1 MQDAPTNSI
10 TKPTKRWQG
19 FGIRHHLSF
28 ATTLLLITVGLIYSN
43 WLERV
48 DLVIFDTPQQI
59 WSRPAPEDIVII
71 AVDEYSLTTL
81 GRWPWSRRIHAEL
94 LNKLSQADVKA
105 VVFDIIFAEPD
116 QHDPD
121 GDRLLASAISNNGR
135 VILPVLLEQRYLGGQ
150 LIETLPMPE
159 LIKGVYSLGHAHVEL
174 DVDGLARSVYLKE
187 GLSDAHWPHLSVAL
201 LNMLGLSKQQLP
213 GERAPDGG
221 INNNPHYLKRD
232 YHALTPY
239 AGPPGHFK
247 YISYAKVLHNPDLRA
262 ALRDKIIFVGAT
274 ATGLGDL
281 LPTPVSAFNQ
291 PMPGVEVNANIFDA
305 LREGLIIEKLSPPA
319 RLILSSL
326 IVLLPVFLF
335 PRLSP
340 RNALLMSG
348 VLILGTLAI
357 SVLTLINLQ
366 RWFPP
371 AAPLLALT
379 LAYPLW
385 SWRRLEQASKFLNQE
400 LTRLHQEPALLSPKN
415 EDLEPSMQFIGM
427 LIPIC
432 AWRLYQHGDTP
443 VAEWQQPPDQESA
456 PAQKQSIID
465 LTPYQLP
472 NWSLAITLSEPR
484 LLSKQETTLLL
495 DLVKPYLP
503 QEPVT
508 LNSSLEIFETRI
520 LQVQETGTR
529 IRAMRRF
536 MDDSLNQMADG
547 VIVINNSGQINF
559 INAMAINQLGL
570 SATIDELRHR
580 YVSPLLNKIELE
592 GPGAWPQV
600 LRQTLL
606 DAKTQ
611 QLHSRSNSG
620 HDLLVQLSPLALERH
635 HISGLIIN
643 ISDISYLRNAERQ
656 RAETFSFL
664 SHDLRSPLASLL
676 ALVQI
681 TKLDDKAMDKTEII
695 DWVEIYS
702 NRTLNLAND
711 FLDLSQ
717 VEHSVDLNF
726 EPLDLCI
733 IAANAVDSV
742 WHQSSVK
749 HIQVHDLSPD
759 SPVYIMGSAKFLER
773 ALINLLSNAIK
784 YSPENARVEISIQEQ
799 AGRMR
804 CCVNDT
810 GLGIPKQDLAK
821 IFDRYF
827 RVNTAD
833 RANIQ
838 GSGLGLAFV
847 KTVIEKHGG
856 EIHVDSEVGKGSNFC
871 FELAS
876 YENRKMMSD

>member
-1 MQDAPTNSI
+1 MQNAHIDSI
-10 TKPTKRWQG
+10 TRPTKRRQR
-19 FGIRHHLSF
+19 FGIKHHLSF
-28 ATTLLLITVGLIYSN
+28 ATTLLLITVGLIYSD

-71 AVDEYSLTTL
+71 AVDEYSLTKL

-94 LNKLSQADVKA
+94 LNKLSEADARA

-116 QHDPD
+116 QHDPN
-121 GDRLLASAISNNGR
+121 GDNLLANAIINNGK

-150 LIETLPMPE
+150 LIETLPMPA
-159 LIKGVYSLGHAHVEL
+159 LIKGVHSLGHAHVEL

-201 LNMLGLSKQQLP
+201 LNMLGTTKQHLP
-213 GERAPDGG
+213 GERAPDG
-221 INNNPHYLKRD
+221 NNENSPFYLMRD
-232 YHALTPY
+232 HHAMTPY

-247 YISYAKVLHNPDLRA
+247 YLSYAKVLHDPDLRA
-262 ALRDKIIFVGAT
+262 SLRDKIIFVGAT

-281 LPTPVSAFNQ
+281 LPTPVSAFKQ
-291 PMPGVEVNANIFDA
+291 PMPGVEINANIFDA
-305 LREGLIIEKLSPPA
+305 LRKDLIIEEISPKT
-319 RLILSSL
+319 RIILSAM

-340 RNALLMSG
+340 RNALLMSA

-357 SVLTLINLQ
+357 STLSLISLQ

-371 AAPLLALT
+371 AAPLLALA

-400 LTRLHQEPALLSPKN
+400 LNRLHQEPALLSPKD
-415 EDLEPSMQFIGM
+415 EDMEPSMQFIGM
-427 LIPIC
+427 LIPVLG
-432 AWRLYQHGDTP
+432 WRLYQNGNAP
-443 VAEWQQPPDQESA
+443 VVEWQHPSDEGVTSTQIE
-456 PAQKQSIID
+456 SIID

-472 NWSLAITLSEPR
+472 NWSLAINHAKSHQLN
-484 LLSKQETTLLL
+484 KQEITLLL
-495 DLVKPYLP
+495 ELIKSYLP
-503 QEPVT
+503 QQPVT
-508 LNSSLEIFETRI
+508 LDSSLEIFETRI
-520 LQVQETGTR
+520 LQVQETGAR

-547 VIVINNSGQINF
+547 VVVINNLGQINF
-559 INAMAINQLGL
+559 INAKAISHLGL
-570 SATIDELRHR
+570 NATTDELRYQ
-580 YVSPLLNKIELE
+580 YVSPLLNQIKLE
-592 GPGAWPQV
+592 GPESWRQV
-600 LRQTLL
+600 LRHTLL
-606 DAKTQ
+606 EASSQ
-611 QLHSRSNSG
+611 QLNSRSSTG
-620 HDLLVQLSPLALERH
+620 QDLLIQLSPLALEHH

-643 ISDISYLRNAERQ
+643 LSDISYLRKAERQ
-656 RAETFSFL
+656 RAETFNFL

-681 TKLDDKAMDKTEII
+681 VKLDHKRMSKTEIV
-695 DWVEIYS
+695 DWVETYS

-717 VEHSVDLNF
+717 VEHSVDLQF

-733 IAANAVDSV
+733 IAANAIDSV

-749 HIQVHDLSPD
+749 QIQVRDLSPD
-759 SPVYIMGSAKFLER
+759 MPVYIRGSAKFLER
-773 ALINLLSNAIK
+773 TLINLLSNAIK
-784 YSPENARVEISIQEQ
+784 YSPENSTVELVIQEQ
-799 AGRMR
+799 DDRVR
-804 CCVNDT
+804 CCVNDN
-810 GLGIPKQDLAK
+810 GLGIPKQDLPK
-821 IFDRYF
+821 IFERYF
-827 RVNTAD
+827 RVDSAD
-833 RANIQ
+833 RAKIQ

-847 KTVIEKHGG
+847 KTVVNKHGG
-856 EIHVDSEVGKGSNFC
+856 EIHVESEVGKGSSFC

-876 YENRKMMSD
+876 YVKPN

>member
-1 MQDAPTNSI
+1 MHGVHIDSVS
-10 TKPTKRWQG
+10 KPAKRWQR

-28 ATTLLLITVGLIYSN
+28 ATTLLLITVGLIYSD

-71 AVDEYSLTTL
+71 AVDEYSLTKL

-94 LNKLSQADVKA
+94 LDKLSETDARA

-121 GDRLLASAISNNGR
+121 GDMLLARAINNNGR

-159 LIKGVYSLGHAHVEL
+159 LIKGVHSLGHAHVEL

-187 GLSDAHWPHLSVAL
+187 GLSNAHWPHLSVAL
-201 LNMLGLSKQQLP
+201 LNMLDAANMQLP
-213 GERAPDGG
+213 GDRAPD
-221 INNNPHYLKRD
+221 INDENSPFYLMRD
-232 YHALTPY
+232 YHVMTPY

-247 YISYAKVLHNPDLRA
+247 YLSYAKVLHDPDLRA
-262 ALRDKIIFVGAT
+262 TLRNKIIFVGAT

-281 LPTPVSAFNQ
+281 LPTPVSAFKQ

-305 LREGLIIEKLSPPA
+305 LRKDLIIAEVSPTT
-319 RLILSSL
+319 RTILSAL

-340 RNALLMSG
+340 RNALLMSAA
-348 VLILGTLAI
+348 LILGTLAVSTLSLI
-357 SVLTLINLQ
+357 SLQ

-371 AAPLLALT
+371 AAPLLALA

-400 LTRLHQEPALLSPKN
+400 LTRLHQEPALLTPKG
-415 EDLEPSMQFIGM
+415 EDMQPSMQFIGM
-427 LIPIC
+427 LIPVLG
-432 AWRLYQHGDTP
+432 WRLYQNGNAP
-443 VAEWQQPPDQESA
+443 VAEWQQLPDKESM
-456 PAQKQSIID
+456 PAQNQSIID

-472 NWSLAITLSEPR
+472 NWSLAITLSESR
-484 LLSKQETTLLL
+484 ELNKQEISLLL
-495 DLVKPYLP
+495 DLVKSYLP
-503 QEPVT
+503 QEPVR
-508 LNSSLEIFETRI
+508 LDSSLEIFETRI
-520 LQVQETGTR
+520 LQVQETGKR

-547 VIVINNSGQINF
+547 VIVINNLGQINF
-559 INAMAINQLGL
+559 INAKAISHLGL
-570 SATIDELRHR
+570 TTTADELRYQ
-580 YVSPLLNKIELE
+580 YVSPLLNNIELE
-592 GPGAWPQV
+592 GPESWPQV
-600 LRQTLL
+600 LRHTLL
-606 DAKTQ
+606 DASSQ
-611 QLHSRSNSG
+611 QLNSRSATEK
-620 HDLLVQLSPLALERH
+620 DLLIQLSPLALELH

-643 ISDISYLRNAERQ
+643 LSDISYLRNAERQ
-656 RAETFSFL
+656 RAETFNFL

-681 TKLDDKAMDKTEII
+681 VKLDEKRMDKTEIV
-695 DWVEIYS
+695 DWVETYS

-726 EPLDLCI
+726 EPFDLCI
-733 IAANAVDSV
+733 IAANAIDSV
-742 WHQSSVK
+742 WHQSSAK
-749 HIQVHDLSPD
+749 QIQVNDLTPEH
-759 SPVYIMGSAKFLER
+759 PVYIRGSAKFLER

-784 YSPENARVEISIQEQ
+784 YSPDNSTVELVIQEQ
-799 AGRMR
+799 GDRVR
-804 CCVNDT
+804 CCVNDN
-810 GLGIPKQDLAK
+810 GLGIPKQDLPK
-821 IFDRYF
+821 IFERYF
-827 RVNTAD
+827 RVDSAD
-833 RANIQ
+833 RINIQ

-847 KTVIEKHGG
+847 KTVVNKHGG
-856 EIHVDSEVGKGSNFC
+856 EVHVESEAGKGSSFC
-871 FELAS
+871 FELAT
-876 YENRKMMSD
+876 YEKPN

>member
-1 MQDAPTNSI
+1 MQDAHINSV
-10 TKPTKRWQG
+10 TKPAKRWQR
-19 FGIRHHLSF
+19 FGIRRHLSF
-28 ATTLLLITVGLIYSN
+28 ATTLLVITVGLIYSD

-71 AVDEYSLTTL
+71 AVDEYSLTKL

-94 LNKLSQADVKA
+94 LDKLSETDARA

-116 QHDPD
+116 QHDPV
-121 GDRLLASAISNNGR
+121 GDELLANAINNNGR
-135 VILPVLLEQRYLGGQ
+135 VILPVLIEQRYLGGQ
-150 LIETLPMPE
+150 LIETLPMPD
-159 LIKGVYSLGHAHVEL
+159 LIKGVHSLGHAHVEL

-187 GLSDAHWPHLSVAL
+187 GLSNAHWPHLSVAL
-201 LNMLGLSKQQLP
+201 LNMLESDTQQLP
-213 GERAPDGG
+213 GERAPDA
-221 INNNPHYLKRD
+221 NSENSPLYLMRD
-232 YHALTPY
+232 HHAMTPY

-247 YISYAKVLHNPDLRA
+247 YISYAKVLNDPDLRA
-262 ALRDKIIFVGAT
+262 TLRDKIIFVGAT

-281 LPTPVSAFNQ
+281 LPTPVSAFKQ

-305 LREGLIIEKLSPPA
+305 LREGLIIEEVSQKT
-319 RLILSSL
+319 RIILSAL

-340 RNALLMSG
+340 RNALLMSAA
-348 VLILGTLAI
+348 LIIGTLAVSTLSLI
-357 SVLTLINLQ
+357 SLQ

-371 AAPLLALT
+371 AAPLLALA

-400 LTRLHQEPALLSPKN
+400 LTRLHQEPALLTPKG
-415 EDLEPSMQFIGM
+415 EDMQPSMQFIGM
-427 LIPIC
+427 LIPVLS
-432 AWRLYQHGDTP
+432 WRLYQNDNVP
-443 VAEWQQPPDQESA
+443 VAGWQQLPGQESMS
-456 PAQKQSIID
+456 AQNQSIID
-465 LTPYQLP
+465 LSQYQLP
-472 NWSLAITLSEPR
+472 HWSLAITLGESRE
-484 LLSKQETTLLL
+484 LNKHEITLLL
-495 DLVKPYLP
+495 DLVKSYLP
-503 QEPVT
+503 QESVR
-508 LNSSLEIFETRI
+508 LDSSLEIFETRI
-520 LQVQETGTR
+520 LQVQETGKR

-547 VIVINNSGQINF
+547 VIVINNLGQINF
-559 INAMAINQLGL
+559 INAKAISHLGL
-570 SATIDELRHR
+570 TGTTDELRYQ
-580 YVSPLLNKIELE
+580 YVSPLLNNIELE
-592 GPGAWPQV
+592 GPESWPQV

-606 DAKTQ
+606 EASSQ
-611 QLHSRSNSG
+611 QLNSRSNSG
-620 HDLLVQLSPLALERH
+620 QDLLIQLSPLALELH

-643 ISDISYLRNAERQ
+643 LSDISYLRNAERQ

-681 TKLDDKAMDKTEII
+681 VKLDEKRMDKTEIVN
-695 DWVEIYS
+695 WVETYS

-733 IAANAVDSV
+733 IAANAIDSV

-749 HIQVHDLSPD
+749 QIQVHDFTPEN
-759 SPVYIMGSAKFLER
+759 PVYIRGSAKILER

-784 YSPENARVEISIQEQ
+784 YSPDDSTVELVIQEQ
-799 AGRMR
+799 GNRVR
-804 CCVNDT
+804 CCVNDN
-810 GLGIPKQDLAK
+810 GLGIPKQDLPK
-821 IFDRYF
+821 IFERYF
-827 RVNTAD
+827 RVDTED
-833 RANIQ
+833 RAKIQ

-847 KTVIEKHGG
+847 KVVVSKHGG
-856 EIHVDSEVGKGSNFC
+856 EIHVESEVGKGSSFC
-871 FELAS
+871 FELAT
-876 YENRKMMSD
+876 YEKAN